1 VHSSGLAAAHQ
12 TAAAGPPPD
21 AAMEIGHQGPGGGGA
36 EAEQEPARRRR
47 PSDTISITTSPVGTR
62 TRFHTGSGDVF
73 AGSGDLFRG
82 GEELQGD
89 SLMSMI
95 FGHEPGKPVMS
106 TAWEFLDT
114 PGSSYGAMA
123 WSFLMLVV
131 ILVSCSA
138 FVIETMPP
146 LCCGR
151 YDALWKPLETA
162 CIVLFTIEYLVRL
175 LSCPLEFGL
184 KKAAAAL
191 QEAKLEA
198 VRLRLEEQEKGG
210 ASKMW
215 RDPSTVWMRV
225 RTWVRFLTNFL
236 NIIDFIAIFPY
247 YLELVPPPVRLRPAL
262 SRNRPNGALER

>member
-1 VHSSGLAAAHQ
+1 
-12 TAAAGPPPD
+12 
-21 AAMEIGHQGPGGGGA
+21 MEIGHQGPGGGAA
-36 EAEQEPARRRR
+36 EADQSPARHRRA
-47 PSDTISITTSPVGTR
+47 SDTVTVVGTR

-73 AGSGDLFRG
+73 AGSGDVYRG
-82 GEELQGD
+82 GEEIQSE
-89 SLMSMI
+89 SLMLVL
-95 FGHEPGKPVMS
+95 FGHESGRPVS
-106 TAWEFLDT
+106 TTVWEFLDT

-123 WSFLMLVV
+123 WSFLMLCV

-151 YDALWKPLETA
+151 YDALWKPLETS

-175 LSCPLEFGL
+175 LSCPLDFGL

-191 QEAKLEA
+191 QAAKLEE

-210 ASKMW
+210 ANKMW
-215 RDPSTVWMRV
+215 RDPSTVWIRT

-236 NIIDFIAIFPY
+236 NIVDFIAIFPY
-247 YLELVPPPVRLRPAL
+247 YLELVPPPSACALPSLRTGQTAH
-262 SRNRPNGALER
+262 RP